1 MAGYDPSDSEE
12 RRVMKAHYF
21 KESMISKG
29 QSEADALRI
38 ASNYYHVPE
47 ESVRDFAFPD
57 SPDPLDDDVWFLLG
71 GHTPVAASEMLNEG
85 DFY

>member
-21 KESMISKG
+21 KKSMISKG
-29 QSEADALRI
+29 QPEADALRI

-47 ESVRDFAFPD
+47 ESVKNFSFPE
-57 SPDPLDDDVWFLLG
+57 SPDHIYHGAFTGLSG
-71 GHTPVAASEMLNEG
+71 
-85 DFY
+85 